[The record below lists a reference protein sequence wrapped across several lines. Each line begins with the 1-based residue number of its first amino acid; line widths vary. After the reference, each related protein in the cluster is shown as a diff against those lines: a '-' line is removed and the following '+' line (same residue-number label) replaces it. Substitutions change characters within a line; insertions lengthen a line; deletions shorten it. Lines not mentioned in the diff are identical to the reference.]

1 MGASRM
7 PDFLKRVRERR
18 RLRVRRRDRE
28 DLLLE
33 LGALV
38 FELHRQGQR
47 APELLQ
53 AQAAALDVV
62 DRDVRLLEG
71 TLDPEADGVPA
82 ANWGETGGWQ
92 AEGDWPETGE
102 WQQPEAEQTSDWA
115 PADGELP
122 AEPGQADDDATQEWQ
137 APEQGEEADQ
147 QEQQQ

>member
-1 MGASRM
+1 M

-53 AQAAALDVV
+53 AQAAALDAV
-62 DRDVRLLEG
+62 DREVRILEG
-71 TLDPEADGVPA
+71 TLDADADGGSA
-82 ANWGETGGWQ
+82 AWGETGDWQ
-92 AEGDWPETGE
+92 AEGDWSETGE
-102 WQQPEAEQTSDWA
+102 WQQPEAEQT
-115 PADGELP
+115 DGGE
-122 AEPGQADDDATQEWQ
+122 TQEWQ
-137 APEQGEEADQ
+137 APEQGGEPGSEQPADEPPSGALAEEGG
-147 QEQQQ
+147 EQQ

>member
-1 MGASRM
+1 M

-62 DRDVRLLEG
+62 DRDVRILEG
-71 TLDPEADGVPA
+71 TLDPEAA
-82 ANWGETGGWQ
+82 AWGETGDWQ

-102 WQQPEAEQTSDWA
+102 WQQPEAEQTGDWA

-122 AEPGQADDDATQEWQ
+122 ADWQAAAEPGQADGDATQEWQ
-137 APEQGEEADQ
+137 APEQSEQADQ
-147 QEQQQ
+147 QEQPQ